1 MHHPFSTILALLLLA
16 LLNSACSN
24 FKPVATFA
32 VQTESVANA
41 FEPMLAHAMRSCTS
55 NVQRTGVITD
65 RPYQPQSAAQDA
77 LARCQPYAG
86 AFSAMAQLNQVLKR
100 YADVLLALSS
110 DALSRSKDEFGAL
123 NKALGGLPDSGGGSL
138 LDADK
143 VARVTRLSEL
153 ISRVATQR
161 QQRAGIAQLL
171 EREDDIKLISD
182 TLRSFARQNYS
193 DTVGDESRT
202 LALLD
207 RALDNS
213 AAREPLAVNTL
224 RSRLADDRLQMVER
238 GKVLAAYVDA
248 IDAMQRSLA
257 ALRSKPMNDADLA
270 QQLAVF
276 ASRVDALQRQSAL
289 YSPTLW

>member
-1 MHHPFSTILALLLLA
+1 MHAPFSTIVALLLIA

-32 VQTESVANA
+32 VQTGAVANA
-41 FEPMLAHAMRSCTS
+41 FDPMLAHAMHSCTS

-65 RPYQPQSAAQDA
+65 RPYQPQAAAQDA

-100 YADVLLALSS
+100 YAEVLLDLSN
-110 DALSRSKDEFGAL
+110 DKLSRSKDEFGAL
-123 NKALGGLPDSGGGSL
+123 NEALSGLPKNGDGSL
-138 LDADK
+138 LDAGK
-143 VARVTRLSEL
+143 VERVTRLSEL

-171 EREDDIKLISD
+171 EREDDITVISD

-213 AAREPLAVNTL
+213 AAREPLAANIL
-224 RSRLADDRLQMVER
+224 RSRLADDRLQLAER

-248 IDAMQRSLA
+248 IDAMQHSLS
-257 ALRSKPMNDADLA
+257 ALRSKPMNDAELA

-289 YSPTLW
+289 YTPASW